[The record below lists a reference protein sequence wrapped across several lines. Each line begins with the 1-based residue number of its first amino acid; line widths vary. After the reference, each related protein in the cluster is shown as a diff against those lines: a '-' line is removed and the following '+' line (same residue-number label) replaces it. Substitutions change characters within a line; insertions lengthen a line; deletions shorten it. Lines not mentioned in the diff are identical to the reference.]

1 MSQILLREV
10 NKYNNSIGYFSKSKK
25 LSYSSTDMYLA
36 TSEKNKPIILNWEEC
51 RSATALYGC
60 TEKMKTIYLNLIMQA
75 IESDVSFTIVNT
87 LFAPEEIEDKV
98 KYKLSKTPYKYPVY
112 KVEKEDLE
120 NKNINLLNKET
131 SMIVHYHNSE
141 VNENK
146 LLRASFSHSFANTFN
161 NMNNS
166 VKNNGMRSLH
176 KLMLL
181 AYISADIF
189 FEAQF
194 VSMGRSFGIYN
205 FLSNNELDLCKL
217 ANTNAS
223 ILLSDANNLYKY
235 KEMLELFQLQQ
246 VNEFDYTN
254 GIDELKKQIK
264 SKNNLKTNYNVTF
277 NEKESYVIKNNIE
290 ISKLIEIKQFY
301 Q

>member
-10 NKYNNSIGYFSKSKK
+10 NKYNNSIGYFSKIKK

-36 TSEKNKPIILNWEEC
+36 TSEKNKPIILNWKEC

-98 KYKLSKTPYKYPVY
+98 KYKLSTTPYKYPVY

-120 NKNINLLNKET
+120 NKNINLLSKET

-166 VKNNGMRSLH
+166 VKNNGMRSPH

-264 SKNNLKTNYNVTF
+264 SKNNLKTNYNVKF

>member
-1 MSQILLREV
+1 MSQILLREI
-10 NKYNNSIGYFSKSKK
+10 NKYNNSIGYFSKNKK
-25 LSYSSTDMYLA
+25 LSYSSTDIYLG
-36 TSEKNKPIILNWEEC
+36 TSEKNKPIILNWEES

-60 TEKMKTIYLNLIMQA
+60 PEKMKKIYLNLIMQA
-75 IESDVSFTIVNT
+75 IESDVPFTIVNT

-98 KYKLSKTPYKYPVY
+98 KYKLSNTPYKYPVY
-112 KVEKEDLE
+112 NVEKEDLE
-120 NKNINLLNKET
+120 NKNINILSKET

-146 LLRASFSHSFANTFN
+146 LLRASFSHSFTNAF

-166 VKNNGMRSLH
+166 ANNNSIRLPH
-176 KLMLL
+176 KLMIL
-181 AYISADIF
+181 AYLSADIF

-194 VSMGRSFGIYN
+194 VAMGRSMGIYN
-205 FLSNNELDLCKL
+205 FLSNNELDLCKI

-223 ILLSDANNLYKY
+223 ILLSDDNNLYKY
-235 KEMLELFQLQQ
+235 KEILELFQLKQI
-246 VNEFDYTN
+246 NEFDYTN

-264 SKNNLKTNYNVTF
+264 SKNNLKTNYNVTL

-290 ISKLIEIKQFY
+290 IAKLIEIKKFY

>member
-1 MSQILLREV
+1 MSQILLREI
-10 NKYNNSIGYFSKSKK
+10 NKYNNSIGYFSKDKK
-25 LSYSSTDMYLA
+25 LSYSSTDIYLA

-75 IESDVSFTIVNT
+75 IESDVPFTIVNT
-87 LFAPEEIEDKV
+87 LFTAEELEDKV
-98 KYKLSKTPYKYPVY
+98 RHKLSYTPYKYPVY
-112 KVEKEDLE
+112 NIEKEDLE
-120 NKNINLLNKET
+120 NENINLLSKET

-146 LLRASFSHSFANTFN
+146 LLRASFSHSFANIFN
-161 NMNNS
+161 SANNNS
-166 VKNNGMRSLH
+166 IHRPIH
-176 KLMLL
+176 KIMIL

-223 ILLSDANNLYKY
+223 ILLSDSNNVSKY
-235 KEMLELFQLQQ
+235 KEMLELFQLKQ
-246 VNEFDYTN
+246 VNEFNHTN
-254 GIDELKKQIK
+254 GIYELKKQIK
-264 SKNNLKTNYNVTF
+264 SKDNLKTNYKVTF
-277 NEKESYVIKNNIE
+277 NETESYVIKNNVE
-290 ISKLIEIKQFY
+290 ISKLVDIKQFY

>member
-1 MSQILLREV
+1 MSQILLREI

-25 LSYSSTDMYLA
+25 LSYSSTDMYMA

-60 TEKMKTIYLNLIMQA
+60 PEKMKTIYLNLIMQA
-75 IESDVSFTIVNT
+75 IESDVPFTIVNT
-87 LFAPEEIEDKV
+87 LFSPEEIEDKV
-98 KYKLSKTPYKYPVY
+98 KHKLSNTPYKYPVY
-112 KVEKEDLE
+112 NIEKEDLE
-120 NKNINLLNKET
+120 NKNINLLSKET

-146 LLRASFSHSFANTFN
+146 LLRASFSNSFTNAFNINHSI
-161 NMNNS
+161 
-166 VKNNGMRSLH
+166 KNNGMRSTH
-176 KLMLL
+176 KLMIL
-181 AYISADIF
+181 AYLSADIF

-194 VSMGRSFGIYN
+194 VSMGRSLGIYN

-223 ILLSDANNLYKY
+223 ILLSDANNLSKY

-246 VNEFDYTN
+246 VNEFNYTK
-254 GIDELKKQIK
+254 GIDELKKQIQ
-264 SKNNLKTNYNVTF
+264 SKNNLNTNYNITF
-277 NEKESYVIKNNIE
+277 SEKESYVIKNNVE
-290 ISKLIEIKQFY
+290 ISKLIDIKQFY

>member
-1 MSQILLREV
+1 MSQILLREI
-10 NKYNNSIGYFSKSKK
+10 NKYNNSIGYFSKNKK
-25 LSYSSTDMYLA
+25 LSYSSTDIYLG
-36 TSEKNKPIILNWEEC
+36 TSEKNKPIILNWEES

-60 TEKMKTIYLNLIMQA
+60 PEKMKKIYLNLIMQA
-75 IESDVSFTIVNT
+75 IESDVPFTIVNT

-98 KYKLSKTPYKYPVY
+98 KYKLSNTPYKYSVY
-112 KVEKEDLE
+112 NIEKEDLE
-120 NKNINLLNKET
+120 NKNINLLSKET

-146 LLRASFSHSFANTFN
+146 LLRASFSHSFTNAF

-166 VKNNGMRSLH
+166 ANNNSIRLPH
-176 KLMLL
+176 KLMIL
-181 AYISADIF
+181 AYLSADIF

-194 VSMGRSFGIYN
+194 VAMGRGMGIYN
-205 FLSNNELDLCKL
+205 FLSNNELDLCKI

-223 ILLSDANNLYKY
+223 ILLSDDNNLYKY
-235 KEMLELFQLQQ
+235 KEILELFQLKQI
-246 VNEFDYTN
+246 NEFDYTN

-264 SKNNLKTNYNVTF
+264 SKNNLKTNYNVTL

-290 ISKLIEIKQFY
+290 IAKLIEIKKFY